1 MRLETHR
8 GYVIG
13 GQART
18 YGYSKH
24 IGEYAVAAAVNGMM
38 AEGAGDIGISARIT
52 VPVWWDS
59 YGIHGIRKCIEG
71 VCGEKG
77 FRLLEIEAL
86 KSPAL
91 QVAEAAVTGISGTV
105 KEGTCAVR
113 DKVRAGQDIVLTKW
127 IGMEGMLRITE
138 EKKEELAG
146 RFAPGFLKQIRSFR
160 PEIFAEK
167 EMGEIREHGA
177 AAIRQI
183 TEGGILAALW
193 YLSRDIQTGIR
204 LDMKNISVLQ
214 ETVEVCEHFRLNPY
228 QLTSAGSFLVV
239 ADQGEILRDRL
250 LECGVKA
257 AVIGRVT
264 DGHDKVIYNGEDIR
278 YIDRP
283 APDEIFRIFDI

>member
-1 MRLETHR
+1 MRLEMHP

-13 GQART
+13 GQAQT

-71 VCGEKG
+71 ICGEKG
-77 FRLLEIEAL
+77 FRLLEIEEL

-91 QVAEAAVTGISGTV
+91 PVAEVAVTGISGTV
-105 KEGTCAVR
+105 KEGTCVVR

-167 EMGEIREHGA
+167 EMGEIRKHGA

-193 YLSRDIQTGIR
+193 YLSRDIQTGIC

-250 LECGVKA
+250 LGCGVKA
-257 AVIGRVT
+257 AVIGRIT

>member
-1 MRLETHR
+1 
-8 GYVIG
+8 
-13 GQART
+13 
-18 YGYSKH
+18 
-24 IGEYAVAAAVNGMM
+24 
-38 AEGAGDIGISARIT
+38 
-52 VPVWWDS
+52 
-59 YGIHGIRKCIEG
+59 
-71 VCGEKG
+71 
-77 FRLLEIEAL
+77 
-86 KSPAL
+86 
-91 QVAEAAVTGISGTV
+91 
-105 KEGTCAVR
+105 
-113 DKVRAGQDIVLTKW
+113 
-127 IGMEGMLRITE
+127 
-138 EKKEELAG
+138 
-146 RFAPGFLKQIRSFR
+146 
-160 PEIFAEK
+160 
-167 EMGEIREHGA
+167 MGEIRKHGA

-193 YLSRDIQTGIR
+193 YLSRDIQTGIC

-250 LECGVKA
+250 LGCGVKA